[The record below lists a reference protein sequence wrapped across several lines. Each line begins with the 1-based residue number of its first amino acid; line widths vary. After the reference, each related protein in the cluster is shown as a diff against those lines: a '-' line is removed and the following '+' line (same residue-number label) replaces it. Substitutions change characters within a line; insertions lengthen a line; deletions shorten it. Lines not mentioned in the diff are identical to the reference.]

1 MSPTTL
7 EYGYA
12 TPGFSHRSRVARY
25 GTELQQAI
33 DIYEFLYV
41 DLTAGH
47 HYSGRQNKAT
57 QYTPMADNQLQV
69 LEQKI
74 DELIALCDQLNR
86 ENQALKADS
95 AGWQR
100 ERQDLMDKNELAR
113 TRVEAMINRLRTME

>member
-1 MSPTTL
+1 MNFVTLTLMRATTI
-7 EYGYA
+7 
-12 TPGFSHRSRVARY
+12 VAD
-25 GTELQQAI
+25 TLS
-33 DIYEFLYV
+33 DP
-41 DLTAGH
+41 
-47 HYSGRQNKAT
+47 
-57 QYTPMADNQLQV
+57 QYTSMADNQLQV